1 MITLK
6 YKNKEYSD
14 NEILEILNSYEKE
27 ISESKALLDG
37 AEEKIKSYET
47 QISNKDNTISELKI
61 KNYDLLSQVIVGTI
75 QTSSQQEEQ
84 QPKLI
89 SINDL
94 LK

>member
-14 NEILEILNSYEKE
+14 NEILEILNNMEQQ
-27 ISESKALLDG
+27 ISDG
-37 AEEKIKSYET
+37 ASKLEGAQAKIKSYEDD
-47 QISNKDNTISELKI
+47 ILAKDNKINELKI
-61 KNYDLLSQVIVGTI
+61 KNYDLLSQVSVGV

-89 SINDL
+89 SIDDL

>member
-1 MITLK
+1 MK
-6 YKNKEYSD
+6 YKGKEYSD
-14 NEILEILNSYEKE
+14 NEMLELLNSYEQK

-37 AEEKIKSYET
+37 AEEKIKSYEDD
-47 QISNKDNTISELKI
+47 ILAKDNKINELKI
-61 KNYDLLSQVIVGTI
+61 KNYDLLTQVSVGV

-89 SINDL
+89 SIDDL

>member
-1 MITLK
+1 MK

-14 NEILEILNSYEKE
+14 NEILEILNSYEQQ
-27 ISESKALLDG
+27 ISDG
-37 AEEKIKSYET
+37 ASKLEGAQEKIKSYET
-47 QISNKDNTISELKI
+47 QITDLNNNISELKI
-61 KNYDLLSQVIVGTI
+61 KNYDLLTQVSVGV

>member
-1 MITLK
+1 MK

-14 NEILEILNSYEKE
+14 NEILAILNNMEQQ
-27 ISESKALLDG
+27 ISDG
-37 AEEKIKSYET
+37 ASKLEGAQSKIKSYEDD
-47 QISNKDNTISELKI
+47 ILAKDNKINELKI
-61 KNYDLLSQVIVGTI
+61 KNYDLLSQVSVGV

-89 SINDL
+89 SIDDL

>member
-1 MITLK
+1 MK
-6 YKNKEYSD
+6 YKNKDYSD
-14 NEILEILNSYEKE
+14 NEILEILNNMEQQ
-27 ISESKALLDG
+27 ISDG
-37 AEEKIKSYET
+37 ASKLEGAQAKIKSYEDD
-47 QISNKDNTISELKI
+47 ILAKDNKINELKI
-61 KNYDLLSQVIVGTI
+61 KNYDLLSQVSVGV

>member
-1 MITLK
+1 MK

-14 NEILEILNSYEKE
+14 NEILEILNNMEKQ
-27 ISESKALLDG
+27 ISDG
-37 AEEKIKSYET
+37 ASKLEGAQAKIKSYEDD
-47 QISNKDNTISELKI
+47 ILAKDNTISELKI
-61 KNYDLLSQVIVGTI
+61 KNYDLLTQVSVGV

-89 SINDL
+89 SIDDL

>member
-1 MITLK
+1 MK

-14 NEILEILNSYEKE
+14 NEILEILNNMEQQ
-27 ISESKALLDG
+27 ISDG
-37 AEEKIKSYET
+37 ASKLEGAQAKIKSYEDD
-47 QISNKDNTISELKI
+47 ILAKDNKINELKI
-61 KNYDLLSQVIVGTI
+61 KNYDLLSQVSVGV
-75 QTSSQQEEQ
+75 QTSSQSEEQ

>member
-1 MITLK
+1 MK

-14 NEILEILNSYEKE
+14 NEILEILNNMEQQ
-27 ISESKALLDG
+27 ISDG
-37 AEEKIKSYET
+37 ASKLEGAQAKIKSYEDD
-47 QISNKDNTISELKI
+47 ILAKDNKINELKI
-61 KNYDLLSQVIVGTI
+61 KNYDLLSQVSVGV

-89 SINDL
+89 SLNDL

>member
-27 ISESKALLDG
+27 IYESKALLDG

-61 KNYDLLSQVIVGTI
+61 KNYDLLSQVSVGV

-89 SINDL
+89 SIDDL

>member
-1 MITLK
+1 MK

-14 NEILEILNSYEKE
+14 NEMLELLNSMEQQ
-27 ISESKALLDG
+27 ISDG
-37 AEEKIKSYET
+37 ASKLEGAQAKIKSYEDD
-47 QISNKDNTISELKI
+47 ILAKDNKINELKI
-61 KNYDLLSQVIVGTI
+61 KNYDLLSQVSVGV

-89 SINDL
+89 SIDDL

>member
-1 MITLK
+1 MK

-14 NEILEILNSYEKE
+14 NEILEILNNMEQQ
-27 ISESKALLDG
+27 ISDG
-37 AEEKIKSYET
+37 ASKLEGAQAKIKSYEDD
-47 QISNKDNTISELKI
+47 ILAKDNKINELKI
-61 KNYDLLSQVIVGTI
+61 KNYDLLSQVSIGV

-89 SINDL
+89 SIDDL

>member
-1 MITLK
+1 MK

-27 ISESKALLDG
+27 ISDG
-37 AEEKIKSYET
+37 ASKLEGAQAKIKSYEDD
-47 QISNKDNTISELKI
+47 ILAKDNKINELKI
-61 KNYDLLSQVIVGTI
+61 KNYDLLNQVSVGTI

-89 SINDL
+89 SIDDL

>member
-1 MITLK
+1 MK
-6 YKNKEYSD
+6 YKGKEYSD
-14 NEILEILNSYEKE
+14 NEMLELLNSYEKQ
-27 ISESKALLDG
+27 ISDG
-37 AEEKIKSYET
+37 ASKLEGAQEKIKSYET

-61 KNYDLLSQVIVGTI
+61 KNYDLLSQVSVGV

-89 SINDL
+89 SIDDL

>member
-1 MITLK
+1 MK

-27 ISESKALLDG
+27 ISESKALLEG
-37 AEEKIKSYET
+37 SQEKIKSYET

-61 KNYDLLSQVIVGTI
+61 KNYDLLSQVSVGV
-75 QTSSQQEEQ
+75 QTSSQSEEQ
-84 QPKLI
+84 QPKII